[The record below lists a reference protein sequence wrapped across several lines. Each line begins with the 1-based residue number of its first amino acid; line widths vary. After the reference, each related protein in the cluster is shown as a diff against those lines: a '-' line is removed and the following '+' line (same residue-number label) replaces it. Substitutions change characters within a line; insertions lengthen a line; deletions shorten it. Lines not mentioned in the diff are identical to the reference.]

1 MSLRLQNDVKIYA
14 VLFAAFLAIDGVW
27 LTLVAKEFYKQ
38 QIGFLLTASPNYV
51 AAAIF
56 YVMFVLAV
64 QVFVVRP
71 GLKSGSLKATLGR
84 AAFFGFITYATYDL
98 TNLATVEGWPIL
110 VTLVDLAWGAT
121 LCSGVSMVG
130 FLVGRKMCW

>member
-1 MSLRLQNDVKIYA
+1 MSRHLKLYL
-14 VLFAAFLAIDGVW
+14 VLFSTFLAIDGVW

-38 QIGFLLTASPNYV
+38 QIGFLLTDNPNYI

-56 YVMFVLAV
+56 YLLFVLAV

-71 GLKSGSLKATLGR
+71 GLASGSLKTTLGR

-98 TNLATVEGWPIL
+98 TNLATVEGWP
-110 VTLVDLAWGAT
+110 VTVTVVDLIWGSVLTSTVAAA
-121 LCSGVSMVG
+121 G
-130 FLVGRKMCW
+130 FLSGKRFGW

>member
-1 MSLRLQNDVKIYA
+1 MNLPRQSDVKMYA

-38 QIGFLLTASPNYV
+38 QIGFLLAASPNY
-51 AAAIF
+51 AAAVIF
-56 YVMFVLAV
+56 YLLFVLAV

-84 AAFFGFITYATYDL
+84 AAFFGLITYATYDL
-98 TNLATVEGWPIL
+98 TNLATVEGWPVL
-110 VTLVDLAWGAT
+110 VTVVDLAWGAT
-121 LCSGVSMVG
+121 LCSGVSTVG
-130 FLVGRKMCW
+130 FLVGRKRGW